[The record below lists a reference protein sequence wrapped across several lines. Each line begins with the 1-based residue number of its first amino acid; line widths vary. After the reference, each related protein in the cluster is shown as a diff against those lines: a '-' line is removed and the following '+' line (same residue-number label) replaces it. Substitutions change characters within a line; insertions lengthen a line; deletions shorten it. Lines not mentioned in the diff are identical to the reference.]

1 MVFKEVEMWSG
12 NERTELK
19 GDNVIYL
26 ESITENIDVQKV
38 GRTREVLSEKSP
50 GWQAK

>member
-1 MVFKEVEMWSG
+1 MVFKEAEMWSG

-26 ESITENIDVQKV
+26 ESITENIDVQEV
-38 GRTREVLSEKSP
+38 GKTK
-50 GWQAK
+50 KC